1 MDITPS
7 IFDETVNN
15 IVQTKVKFC
24 TVRANTGTGKST
36 VFPVKLVKSIGKL
49 KKVLVCVPTRIAAKN
64 LRILASENRIK
75 GENVNF
81 PVGYAADSEVVYKNY
96 KNSYIRNVLYGTEE
110 IDPGQ
115 DDNLVFCTTGHLEN
129 LLYDWIKYLSED
141 DPVNPRRLDVFDY
154 VIVDEAHLGSMSVD
168 MCIRLLKFM
177 LVSFGNKGVPN
188 VICASAEYNEP
199 KLYDLLKPSPYNV
212 RINYI
217 DIDHLTF
224 EQKIQSIPAQLPEI
238 LASIPS
244 GICLIFLPGIKEI
257 RLVQE
262 GLRSSYIGSQIDL
275 HVAHSS
281 ESKEAMDQI
290 FRPANPN
297 RWKVILSTNIAE
309 TSITIE
315 NLSLIIDTMYE
326 NIRVVGPNETIY
338 NETVVISKDSANQRA
353 GRTGRTCSGIVVRL
367 ISQAAFNK
375 LPKSRKPEIERLP
388 IINELLAVMETNVDI
403 RFIFGDI
410 NNGINR
416 SISEEQSKRLDNTI
430 KKLLFLKVID
440 KCGDYYTVTEKGR
453 FATSLPVGVKTGVL
467 IYDAIERGIP
477 IYPVLV
483 LAITLELSETL
494 FTDFRPFSK
503 FNSKI
508 PLGCFMLPW
517 LEMCK
522 TFGKLN
528 PNPIKFEK
536 FCREN
541 HLRYETMKDI
551 QKRIVS
557 CIGNLTRN
565 DIPVDIFMFD
575 PEEVFI
581 AVKPLLTK
589 IYFTYRIK
597 NSLNE
602 NPVYVSTNPR
612 IKHKPLHLT
621 DRFLSYDQYPEQVV
635 SISNVEV
642 RSVSQI
648 LIWFPVNYTY
658 SMIKNII
665 EVIPNVEEDDE
676 VDDDE
681 IDLDTYFNRTYNP
694 VNESKQSNNEDN
706 NEDNNEEN
714 DDIGY

>member
-36 VFPVKLVKSIGKL
+36 VFPVKLVKSPGKL

-81 PVGYAADSEVVYKNY
+81 SVGYAADSEVVYRNY
-96 KNSYIRNVLYGTEE
+96 KNSYIRTVLYGTEE

-141 DPVNPRRLDVFDY
+141 DPINPRRLDVFDY

-168 MCIRLLKFM
+168 MCIRLLKFL
-177 LVSFGNKGVPN
+177 LVSFGSKGVPN

-199 KLYDLLKPSPYNV
+199 KLYDLIKPSPYNV
-212 RINYI
+212 RINYV

-224 EQKIQSIPAQLPEI
+224 DQKIKSIPSQLPEI
-238 LASIPS
+238 LSLVPP

-257 RLVQE
+257 KIVQA
-262 GLRSSYIGSQIDL
+262 GLRDSFIGSQIDL
-275 HVAHSS
+275 HIAHSS
-281 ESKEAMDQI
+281 EGKEAMDQI
-290 FRPANPN
+290 FKPPNPG

-338 NETVVISKDSANQRA
+338 NETVLISKDSANQRA

-367 ISQAAFNK
+367 ISEGAFNK

-388 IINELLAVMETNVDI
+388 IINELLSVMETNVDI

-416 SISEEQSKRLDNTI
+416 SISEEQSRRLDNTI

-467 IYDAIERGIP
+467 IHDAIERGIP

-483 LAITLELSETL
+483 LAITLELSESL
-494 FTDFRPFSK
+494 FTDFKPLSK
-503 FNSKI
+503 FNSKV

-528 PNPIKFEK
+528 PIPTKLEN

-551 QKRIVS
+551 QKRILS
-557 CIGNLTRN
+557 CIGSLSR
-565 DIPVDIFMFD
+565 DDVPIDIFMFD

-581 AVKPLLTK
+581 AIKPLLTK
-589 IYFTYRIK
+589 IYFTYRVK
-597 NSLNE
+597 NSLNDK
-602 NPVYVSTNPR
+602 PLYVSTNPR
-612 IKHKPLHLT
+612 IKHKPLQLT
-621 DRFLSYDQYPEQVV
+621 DRFFSYDQYPEQVV

-648 LIWFPVNYTY
+648 LIWFPVNYTP
-658 SMIKNII
+658 SMIKTVI
-665 EVIPNVEEDDE
+665 EVENVDGEEENADE
-676 VDDDE
+676 IDEDE

-694 VNESKQSNNEDN
+694 SNEDDYDNGDNGDNGN
-706 NEDNNEEN
+706 N
-714 DDIGY
+714 DIEY